1 VTPLILVDGLRKR
14 FATRVALDGV
24 ALTVG
29 AGEIVGLL
37 GPNGAGKSTTLS
49 ILATLLPFDD
59 GSVTIA
65 EQPLPA
71 AAARA
76 RRALG
81 FVPQRPAFYPTLSA
95 RENLRFFARM
105 LGLPSRDAA
114 HGVTEVLQ
122 LVGLEGR
129 ADEPVDRFSG
139 GMQRRLNLACGI
151 LHRPR
156 VLLLDEPAVGVDPQS
171 RERLFE
177 TVLGLAA
184 NGTAVLYST
193 NQMEEAER
201 LCARV
206 VLLDLGRVVASGTP
220 PALVAQAGVSATVH
234 VRTAHALPKGWLA
247 TQGAR
252 VLESSDGTT
261 AVAISHSGVVPAV
274 LADVLRAG
282 GDILDFTLHRPTLA
296 DAFFSLTGRALR
308 DEGESAAAA
317 G

>member
-1 VTPLILVDGLRKR
+1 VNPLILVDGLRKR
-14 FATRVALDGV
+14 YPTRVALDGV
-24 ALTVG
+24 TLSVG
-29 AGEIVGLL
+29 AGEVVGLL

-49 ILATLLPFDD
+49 ILATLLPFDA

-65 EQPLPA
+65 GQPLPA
-71 AAARA
+71 AAAGA

-81 FVPQRPAFYPTLSA
+81 FVPQRLALYPTLSA
-95 RENLRFFARM
+95 RENLGFFARM
-105 LGLPSRDAA
+105 LGLAARQAA
-114 HGVTEVLQ
+114 HSVTEVLE
-122 LVGLEGR
+122 LVGLESR
-129 ADEPVDRFSG
+129 ADEPVHRFSG

-177 TVLGLAA
+177 TVSGLAA

-206 VLLDLGRVVASGTP
+206 VLLDVGRVVASGTP
-220 PALVAQAGVSATVH
+220 PALVAEAGASATVR
-234 VRTAHALPKGWLA
+234 VRTARALPTGWLA
-247 TQGAR
+247 TDGAR
-252 VLESSDGTT
+252 LVESSDGATT
-261 AVAISHSGVVPAV
+261 VAITHSGVVPAV

-282 GDILDFTLHRPTLA
+282 GEVLDFSLHRPTLA

-308 DEGESAAAA
+308 DEGESAPAA

>member
-1 VTPLILVDGLRKR
+1 MTPLILVDGLRKR
-14 FATRVALDGV
+14 YPTRVALDGV
-24 ALTVG
+24 ALSVG

-49 ILATLLPFDD
+49 ILATLLPFDA

-65 EQPLPA
+65 QQPLPA
-71 AAARA
+71 AAASA

-81 FVPQRPAFYPTLSA
+81 FVPQRLALYPTLSA

-105 LGLPSRDAA
+105 LGLASRDAA
-114 HGVTEVLQ
+114 HSVTEVLA
-122 LVGLEGR
+122 LVGLEVR
-129 ADEPVDRFSG
+129 ADEPVYRFSG

-177 TVLGLAA
+177 TVSGLAA

-206 VLLDLGRVVASGTP
+206 VLLDVGRVVASGTP
-220 PALVAQAGVSATVH
+220 PELVAQAGAQATVR
-234 VRTAHALPKGWLA
+234 VRTARALPTGWLA
-247 TQGAR
+247 TEGAR
-252 VLESSDGTT
+252 LVGCRDGTT

-274 LADVLRAG
+274 LADALRAG
-282 GDILDFTLHRPTLA
+282 GEILDFSLHRPTLA

-308 DEGESAAAA
+308 DEGENAPAA
-317 G
+317 